1 MLIDTHAHLDYPDF
15 AEDFDAVL
23 QRARDAGVTRILT
36 IGTGLASSSR
46 AVELASAHEMLYAVV
61 GIHPCNAHE
70 EPLEALAEIE
80 KLCQSDKVVAIGETG
95 LDYYRMEI
103 PPSSESEIVHAL
115 QGQTLDDIETN
126 VLIEGRKI
134 QQAEMFRAQLEIAV
148 RHQLNVVIHQRAAWQ
163 DCLDVLAEFTGR
175 LSGVFHCFGGT
186 LSEARQVLALGHKV
200 SFTGIVT
207 FKNAA
212 TVRETA
218 AALEP
223 GSFFVE
229 TDCPYLAPVPHRG
242 KRCEPSHT
250 RLVAEELARV
260 RGESLETLAR
270 HTSAAAEAFFRSL

>member
-15 AEDFDAVL
+15 AKDFDEVL
-23 QRARDAGVTRILT
+23 QRARDAGVTRILS
-36 IGTGLASSSR
+36 IGTGLDSSRR
-46 AVELASAHEMLYAVV
+46 AVELAAAYEMVYAVV

-70 EPLEALAEIE
+70 EPPEALAGIE
-80 KLCQSDKVVAIGETG
+80 ELCRSPKVVAIGETG
-95 LDYYRMEI
+95 LDYFRLETPPEI
-103 PPSSESEIVHAL
+103 GNDL
-115 QGQTLDDIETN
+115 TQTLLAQTPEEIETA
-126 VLIEGRKI
+126 LIEGKKI
-134 QQAEMFRAQLEIAV
+134 RQAETFRAQLEIAV
-148 RHQLNVVIHQRAAWQ
+148 RHGLNVVIHQRAAWQ
-163 DCLDVLAEFTGR
+163 DCLDVLAGFTGQ

-186 LSEARQVLALGHKV
+186 PAEARQLLALGHKV
-200 SFTGIVT
+200 SFTGIAT

-212 TVRETA
+212 IVRETA
-218 AALEP
+218 ASLEP

-270 HTSAAAEAFFRSL
+270 HTSTAAASFFRGL